1 VPGVKIDVRL
11 DEKLL
16 GKRHYRVRIRGRAGF
31 TESPTETGVSTTYE
45 PLVLIDGI
53 PFPDIEQL
61 ETMSVSQIDRIEVI
75 NRIEP
80 IFGAR
85 GSNGIIAIYT
95 KSLAKNA
102 SISFDTS
109 SYPNFQQVSIPAFSI
124 PNIFIQNPT
133 HQSTIYWDPSIFT
146 EETGKKTLKFNV
158 GNFIGNRIIQIIGI
172 DVKGKIRI
180 AQAKFSVEKLIV
192 K

>member
-1 VPGVKIDVRL
+1 
-11 DEKLL
+11 
-16 GKRHYRVRIRGRAGF
+16 
-31 TESPTETGVSTTYE
+31 
-45 PLVLIDGI
+45 LIDGI

-124 PNIFIQNPT
+124 PNIFIQNPKL
-133 HQSTIYWDPSIFT
+133 QSTIYWSPSVFSDK
-146 EETGKKTLKFNV
+146 TGKITLKFSV
-158 GNFIGNRIIQIIGI
+158 GSLTQNRIIQVVGL
-172 DVKGKIRI
+172 DVKGNIRV
-180 AQAKFSVEKLIV
+180 AQTKFSVVE
-192 K
+192 